1 MTCDTIRQTELWHR
15 RSGHLHYKALPEARK
30 VVTGM
35 PEFGNNHEGVCKGCA
50 EGKHTRGPF
59 PSSVTKT
66 SDILHLVHSDLSG
79 MLPVTSLGGCSYYM
93 TFTDDFSRK
102 TWIYFLK
109 KKDEAF
115 MWFCTFKAL
124 VENMTGK
131 KIKILRTDNGT
142 EYESNEFK
150 NFCREAGIKRETTT
164 AYTLEQNG
172 VAERKNRT
180 IVEAARAML
189 CDQDLPKF
197 LWGEAA
203 NTIVYIQ
210 N

>member
-1 MTCDTIRQTELWHR
+1 
-15 RSGHLHYKALPEARK
+15 
-30 VVTGM
+30 M
-35 PEFGNNHEGVCKGCA
+35 PEFGNNHEVVCKGCA

-59 PSSVTKT
+59 PTSFTKT
-66 SDILHLVHSDLSG
+66 FDVLQLIHSELSD
-79 MLPVTSLGGCSYYM
+79 MFPVTSLGGCSYYM

-115 MWFCTFKAL
+115 MWFRTFKAL

-150 NFCREAGIKRETTT
+150 DFCREAGIKRETTT
-164 AYTLEQNG
+164 SYTLE
-172 VAERKNRT
+172 
-180 IVEAARAML
+180 
-189 CDQDLPKF
+189 
-197 LWGEAA
+197 
-203 NTIVYIQ
+203 
-210 N
+210 